1 LPGGRLEGPEYVV
14 RVRPE
19 DTDPSFKIN
28 LRSGAWADFG
38 SDAKGGDPVSLFAC
52 LRNLSQGDA
61 ARALAEDLGMDPGG
75 NGERP
80 TAKPAKADPWT
91 PVLPVPDDAPAP
103 DLRHPRLG
111 LPAATWE
118 YQDRDGKT
126 LGHVCRFDPDGRRK
140 EILPLAFCR
149 GPEGKTEW
157 RWKAFP
163 EPRPLYGLH
172 RLAAAPAGS
181 PLLLVEGEKAADAAG
196 RLLGSKVVCLTWPGG
211 SKAVG
216 KADFAPLKGRRVFLW
231 PDNDRPGVEAM
242 LAVARKVEDAGAS
255 EVSIVPPPPCTPEGW
270 DLADAEH
277 LTGRDAA
284 AFIRQRRVKPEQFRE
299 IARARFGLGAE
310 APAEKTT
317 PASASSGP
325 FSIRPDG
332 VYFLAEDKD
341 GGVNPEWLC
350 SPLEVRA
357 ATRNADGEDWGR
369 LLWLKDREGREHLW
383 AMPMSLT
390 AGSGDEYRAQL
401 LSLGLDMAPGK
412 RAKERLGLYL
422 STARAEAF
430 ARCVARI
437 GWHGRRFV
445 LPDAVCGEDQ
455 GETILLQGQAGE
467 NLFRQSGTLDEWQER
482 IGRKC
487 IGNSRL
493 ALAVSAALA
502 APLLHPGEQ
511 ESGGFHLVGPSSV
524 GKTTALQV
532 AGSVCGGG
540 GIRGYVRQ
548 WRATDNALESVAAV
562 HCDTLLC
569 LDEMSQIPGKAAGEV
584 AYMLANGAGK
594 ARAKRDGLARKPQ
607 EWRVLFL
614 STGEITLADKVREDG
629 RTRATAGQS
638 VRVVDVP
645 ADAGAG
651 LGLFEN
657 LHGAEDGDRF
667 ARGLKE
673 SAARCHG
680 TALRAFL
687 EALTRRLDD
696 VAREVPA
703 SIRAFVETRCP
714 ADADGQ
720 VKRVAARFGLVAAAG
735 ELGVSL
741 GVLPWPEGEATRAA
755 GVCFEAWLE
764 QRGGTGAAEVQTAV
778 EQVRNFIEAHGASR
792 FQDWNGSG
800 ETKVVNRVGFRRK
813 NDADEWEHYFLP
825 GMFQDEVCRG
835 LNGRQVVRELV
846 ALGLILPGPDGKP
859 GHSLKVPGEGKMRL
873 YHFGREIHSLP
884 ENRVPRVPR
893 VPNSEN
899 QAITMVPGGAAGEP
913 NGEPSPVPRVPSP
926 GDEPGGTLEGTR
938 GTQAEKVGFPA
949 TAQGKSNEIGMLSD
963 RGTREPREPEKPVNP
978 EKSGERLPHRVTI

>member
-1 LPGGRLEGPEYVV
+1 VPGQVQDARSRAGSQAAQGSNLFDAALSLAGKGIPVFPCGLDKKPRIRDWPRVAACDPEQVRAWWTERPGASIGCPTGPRPPGNGCWVLDIDQPEGPASLAALEAKHGPLPPTVEQRTGGGGRQVFFRYPEGREIRNSAGKLGPGLDVRGAGGYVIL
-14 RVRPE
+14 P
-19 DTDPSFKIN
+19 PSGHP
-28 LRSGAWADFG
+28 SGGRYSWT
-38 SDAKGGDPVSLFAC
+38 SP
-52 LRNLSQGDA
+52 
-61 ARALAEDLGMDPGG
+61 
-75 NGERP
+75 NG
-80 TAKPAKADPWT
+80 AKPAEAPTWLLDLVRTKDRPEPK
-91 PVLPVPDDAPAP
+91 PVSPLPAPAGGTAYGRKALEDECEKVMAAP
-103 DLRHPRLG
+103 PGTRNDTLNRAAFALGQLVAGGQLDRPEVEDQLRSAAIVVGLSEHEIQKSIASGLGKGIESPR
-111 LPAATWE
+111 A
-118 YQDRDGKT
+118 
-126 LGHVCRFDPDGRRK
+126 
-140 EILPLAFCR
+140 
-149 GPEGKTEW
+149 
-157 RWKAFP
+157 P
-163 EPRPLYGLH
+163 EPRAEAPK
-172 RLAAAPAGS
+172 PAGQT
-181 PLLLVEGEKAADAAG
+181 ADAA
-196 RLLGSKVVCLTWPGG
+196 KP
-211 SKAVG
+211 
-216 KADFAPLKGRRVFLW
+216 AP
-231 PDNDRPGVEAM
+231 
-242 LAVARKVEDAGAS
+242 
-255 EVSIVPPPPCTPEGW
+255 
-270 DLADAEH
+270 
-277 LTGRDAA
+277 
-284 AFIRQRRVKPEQFRE
+284 
-299 IARARFGLGAE
+299 
-310 APAEKTT
+310 
-317 PASASSGP
+317 SSGLP

-332 VYFLAEDKD
+332 VHFLAEDQH
-341 GGVNPEWLC
+341 GGVSSEWLC

-401 LSLGLDMAPGK
+401 LSLGLDMAPGRK
-412 RAKERLGLYL
+412 AKDRLGLYL

-430 ARCVARI
+430 ARCVSRI

-467 NLFRQSGTLDEWQER
+467 NLFRQAGTLAEWQGR

-548 WRATDNALESVAAV
+548 WRATDNALESVAAA
-562 HCDTLLC
+562 HCDALLC
-569 LDEMSQIPGKAAGEV
+569 LDEMNQLPGKAAGEV

-645 ADAGAG
+645 ADAGAR

-667 ARGLKE
+667 ARDLKE
-673 SAARCHG
+673 AAARFHG

-687 EALTRRLDD
+687 EALTRRLDG

-703 SIRAFVETRCP
+703 SIRRFVEARCP

-764 QRGGTGAAEVQTAV
+764 QRGGTGAAEVSAALS
-778 EQVRNFIEAHGASR
+778 QVRAFFEAHGSSR
-792 FQDWNGSG
+792 FEDLDSDQ
-800 ETKVVNRVGFRRK
+800 ERPIINRAGFRKKKDGRTLFMVLS
-813 NDADEWEHYFLP
+813 ETFRH
-825 GMFQDEVCRG
+825 EVCRG
-835 LNGRQVVRELV
+835 FDHKAVCRELV
-846 ALGLILPGPDGKP
+846 RLGILHPGSEGPAKTVRVRGETPRCYVLSGSILGNLDDAPEDENHPTQPTQPTQPLSGAENKRVGSGS
-859 GHSLKVPGEGKMRL
+859 GHPTQPTHDHLTLPRPAAPVSGVSGRVDSIRHTENARGSSLVSGVSGVS
-873 YHFGREIHSLP
+873 GRNDES
-884 ENRVPRVPR
+884 
-893 VPNSEN
+893 PN
-899 QAITMVPGGAAGEP
+899 P
-913 NGEPSPVPRVPSP
+913 
-926 GDEPGGTLEGTR
+926 
-938 GTQAEKVGFPA
+938 F
-949 TAQGKSNEIGMLSD
+949 
-963 RGTREPREPEKPVNP
+963 
-978 EKSGERLPHRVTI
+978 PHRVTI